1 MARLKPTELR
11 LIASLI
17 DPDGENPEA
26 ATALAGEIIT
36 ALDEKR
42 EGDDQWVICARLADW
57 APITA
62 YGPWSTQ
69 NQAIKFAKNLS
80 GEGQPR
86 AVCVKI
92 TPEDDILKRL
102 RITA

>member
-1 MARLKPTELR
+1 MARLKPTEVR

-17 DPDGENPEA
+17 DPDGENPDA

-36 ALDEKR
+36 ALDDKR
-42 EGDDQWVICARLADW
+42 EGDDQWIICARLAQW

-62 YGPWSTQ
+62 YGTWSTL
-69 NQAIKFAKNLS
+69 NQAMKFAKNLS

-86 AVCVKI
+86 AVAIKI
-92 TPEDDILKRL
+92 TPEDEVLKRL